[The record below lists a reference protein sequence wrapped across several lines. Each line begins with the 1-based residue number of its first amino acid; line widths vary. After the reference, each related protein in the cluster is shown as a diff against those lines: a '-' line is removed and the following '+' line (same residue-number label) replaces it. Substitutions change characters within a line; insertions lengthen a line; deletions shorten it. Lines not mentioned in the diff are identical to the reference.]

1 MSLEH
6 FNTLTL
12 YMSCNNL
19 FMSVFCSRAIT
30 LIIHIRHASLHYL
43 FICVPCTHMLL
54 YVRICTLLLVN
65 TFYLPCT
72 GEAPNLVV
80 TCYKDNKGDSDSD
93 SDSDDSN
100 FFALCEFASLL
111 VTAELEGRGA
121 PCLELNII
129 STSQHSPVQMLAA

>member
-43 FICVPCTHMLL
+43 FICCPLHS
-54 YVRICTLLLVN
+54 YVVICS
-65 TFYLPCT
+65 
-72 GEAPNLVV
+72 NLHFI
-80 TCYKDNKGDSDSD
+80 TCKYFLS
-93 SDSDDSN
+93 
-100 FFALCEFASLL
+100 SLHW
-111 VTAELEGRGA
+111 RG
-121 PCLELNII
+121 
-129 STSQHSPVQMLAA
+129 T